1 MSFYPE
7 TLYIDYPQEKVDG
20 KLYEY
25 RCHYC
30 KRLTTDINGKI
41 NNHAVNCQYRKEH
54 TYFELED

>member
-25 RCHYC
+25 RCVYC
-30 KRLTTDINGKI
+30 KRLTTDINGSV
-41 NNHAVNCQYRKEH
+41 NRHAESCEYRKEH